1 MLTMADFLYGLNTS
15 TIQPTPVLEKI
26 RIAREVG
33 YDAIELWVTDVEAYL
48 EAGHPL
54 SDVQH
59 ALDDSG
65 LIRPSMIFL
74 KGWCESDPKLLS
86 EGLDTCRRRLEIAQ
100 QLQVQRMVAGPP
112 PGKVSIPQVTDAY
125 GRLLEISLEFEVPAS
140 IEFLGFVESIN
151 TLEAAWAICQGVKHP
166 DATLTNDAWHLFR
179 GGSDLATVNE
189 IPPERVSIVH
199 WDDAPRNVERTKQTD
214 ADRVMP
220 GDGILD
226 LYDLA
231 QQLKSTGYRGVLSLE
246 LFHRGYWEQD
256 AEEVARMGLERMKE
270 SVE

>member
-1 MLTMADFLYGLNTS
+1 MPDFLYGLNTS
-15 TIQPTPVLEKI
+15 TIQPAGLLDKI

-48 EAGHPL
+48 AAGQPL

-59 ALDDSG
+59 ALDDAG
-65 LIRPSMIFL
+65 LVRPSMIFL
-74 KGWCESDPKLLS
+74 KGWCESDPKLRA

-100 QLQVQRMVAGPP
+100 QLEVQRMVAGPP
-112 PGKVSIPQVTDAY
+112 PGKASIPQVTEAY
-125 GRLLEISLEFEVPAS
+125 GRLLEISLEYEVPAS

-151 TLEAAWAICQGVKHP
+151 TLDAAWAICQGVNHP

-189 IPPERVSIVH
+189 IPPERVSVVH
-199 WDDAPRNVERTKQTD
+199 WDDAPRHVERTKQTD

-226 LYDLA
+226 LHGLA
-231 QQLKSTGYRGVLSLE
+231 QQLKSTGYCGVLSLE

-256 AEEVARMGLERMKE
+256 PREVARIGLEKMRN

>member
-1 MLTMADFLYGLNTS
+1 MANFLYGLNTS
-15 TIQPTPVLEKI
+15 TIQPAPLLDKI

-48 EAGHPL
+48 AAGHPL

-59 ALDDSG
+59 ALDDAG
-65 LIRPSMIFL
+65 LVRPSMIFL
-74 KGWCESDPKLLS
+74 KGWCEADPKLLA
-86 EGLDTCRRRLEIAQ
+86 EGLDTCRRRLEIARD
-100 QLQVQRMVAGPP
+100 LEVQRMVAGPP
-112 PGKVSIPQVTDAY
+112 HGNVSLPQATDAY
-125 GRLLEISLEFEVPAS
+125 GRLLELSLEFEVPAS
-140 IEFLGFVESIN
+140 IEFLGFVEAIN
-151 TLEAAWAICQGVKHP
+151 TLEAAWAICQGVNHP

-199 WDDAPRNVERTKQTD
+199 WDDAPRHVERAKQTD

-231 QQLKSTGYRGVLSLE
+231 QQLTSTGYCGVLSLE
-246 LFHRGYWEQD
+246 LFHPGYWEQD
-256 AEEVARMGLERMKE
+256 PREVARIGLEKMRN
-270 SVE
+270 SVEA